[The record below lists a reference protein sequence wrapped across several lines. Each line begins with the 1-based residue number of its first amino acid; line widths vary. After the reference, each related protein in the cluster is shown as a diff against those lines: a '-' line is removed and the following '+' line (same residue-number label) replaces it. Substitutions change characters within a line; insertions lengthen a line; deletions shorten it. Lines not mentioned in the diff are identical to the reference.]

1 MVAGQTCSSIF
12 QFFFAYGCAHS
23 QEKPKSQFSFRYRI
37 PRYGE
42 SQEEVFFFVKNQ
54 GNGPQSHNPT
64 TPHIF
69 LCGSQNKGAKSGWR
83 YPLINKWLYLF

>member
-12 QFFFAYGCAHS
+12 SILQFFFAYGCANS

-54 GNGPQSHNPT
+54 GNGPQSHNPK

-69 LCGSQNKGAKSGWR
+69 FVG
-83 YPLINKWLYLF
+83 

>member
-1 MVAGQTCSSIF
+1 VLHALRVLLYGSRSDLLFNFSIFSIF

-64 TPHIF
+64 VPHIF
-69 LCGSQNKGAKSGWR
+69 FVG
-83 YPLINKWLYLF
+83 